1 MGAVAAAMV
10 VKPIALAP
18 TVKVPTVAAPRAAPV
33 PVAMAVRSG
42 LTLVV
47 PVICLENSLAL
58 SPRMMV
64 FSMLMVW
71 LSVLILLTGDVDLWG
86 GWGGWGVGSKAFRI
100 FCFR

>member
-47 PVICLENSLAL
+47 PVICLESSLPAR
-58 SPRMMV
+58 PRPMD
-64 FSMLMVW
+64 FSMLMV
-71 LSVLILLTGDVDLWG
+71 LGSCVGLLTRG
-86 GWGGWGVGSKAFRI
+86 
-100 FCFR
+100 C